1 MEVHGFGYTDT
12 AVLGV
17 DVEVW
22 HRSLMHPDPATAR
35 VGMEHCGT
43 GTLQE
48 TGVTSHIP
56 LLWMSIMGA
65 V

>member
-1 MEVHGFGYTDT
+1 MEVHGFSYTDT

-22 HRSLMHPDPATAR
+22 HTSLIHPDPATAR
-35 VGMEHCGT
+35 VGMERCGT

-48 TGVTSHIP
+48 TGETSHIP
-56 LLWMSIMGA
+56 LLRKSIMGA